1 MTIDEYAKKHLSREI
16 QLIESSEERL
26 NALPELTVYEKAII
40 FKYSEDGYL
49 NLNERLRLSEGKDIS
64 IFGILLNECL
74 RKLPDYQG
82 RVYRGVDL
90 SKYDLNRYLEAFKNN
105 ILITESFFISTSE
118 SQLAS
123 RMFGRNVQFQIIS
136 KKGKSIREIA
146 KFEDEKEVLFRYNTS
161 FEILDISPNH
171 DVIIMKEINGKV

>member
-1 MTIDEYAKKHLSREI
+1 MTTEKYAKEYLFHEI

-40 FKYSEDGYL
+40 FKYSEDGYED
-49 NLNERLRLSEGKDIS
+49 LNEKLRLSEGKDIS
-64 IFGILLNECL
+64 DFGMLLDKCL
-74 RKLPDYQG
+74 GKLPDYQG

-90 SKYDLNRYLEAFKNN
+90 SKYDLNRYSEAFQNN

-136 KKGKSIREIA
+136 KTGKSIREIT
-146 KFEDEKEVLFRYNTS
+146 KFEEKEVLFKYNIS
-161 FEILDISPNH
+161 FEILDISPKR
-171 DVIIMKEINGKV
+171 DVIILKEK

>member
-1 MTIDEYAKKHLSREI
+1 MTTEKYAKKHLSREI

-26 NALPELTVYEKAII
+26 NVLPELTVYEKAII
-40 FKYSEDGYL
+40 FKYSEDGYFD
-49 NLNERLRLSEGKDIS
+49 LNEKLRLSEGKDIS
-64 IFGILLNECL
+64 DFGILLDECL
-74 RKLPDYQG
+74 SKLPDYQG

-90 SKYDLNRYLEAFKNN
+90 SKYDLKRYSEAFQNN

-136 KKGKSIREIA
+136 KTGKSIREIT
-146 KFEDEKEVLFRYNTS
+146 KFEEKEILFRYNIT
-161 FEILDISPNH
+161 FEILDISPKQ
-171 DVIIMKEINGKV
+171 DVIILKEK